1 MYQTFDW
8 KFTFLGSFGK
18 YLNVCRREGNLSVT
32 TVVSMTYGKQ
42 LLCNSSSE
50 TNSESY
56 RPMKQKERQPTDVF
70 CTPTSL

>member
-1 MYQTFDW
+1 MYQKFDW
-8 KFTFLGSFGK
+8 KFILGSFVE
-18 YLNVCRREGNLSVT
+18 YLIVCRRKGTLSVT
-32 TVVSMTYGKQ
+32 TFVAMTYGKQ

-56 RPMKQKERQPTDVF
+56 RPMKRKERQPTAVF